1 MALNG
6 TFHSQ
11 LSSNQPATTFISST
25 FVASGDGL
33 GTNAFVVADPTSIQR
48 VDITDETYG
57 SGALSNNLVAATL
70 LSTLADGP
78 ATVTNGGSGYT
89 DGVHTG
95 VVLTSATIATASAT
109 VTVAGGAVTSVQVTD
124 GGAEYALSGTG
135 VAVCTLS
142 GGTPTIGAG
151 SSASATVA
159 LTTGTGT
166 GSIPVRLWVDTA
178 DCKAARMDP
187 GSPAALGT
195 GFPTAAGG
203 FRVSLREAANKT
215 CIAQAYAVGTV
226 PTANM
231 TISRVKL
238 GLYKFA
244 FNATRVRGSLP
255 PVVVA
260 DARVALN
267 QGLGVTTA
275 GPPAV
280 PGNSYSATVFAG
292 IGLDGKGT
300 TSGTFAINALVSYI
314 DPVDGS
320 VYVLTTDHNNEPADP
335 YPGSNVSFSLTI
347 RNSSAV
353 V

>member
-1 MALNG
+1 MALNA

-11 LSSNQPATTFISST
+11 LSSNQPATTLISST

-33 GTNAFVVADPTSIQR
+33 GNAFVVVDPTSIQR
-48 VDITDETYG
+48 LDITDETYG
-57 SGALSNNLVAATL
+57 SSALSNGLVAANIR
-70 LSTLADGP
+70 STLTDGP

-89 DGVHTG
+89 NGVHTN
-95 VVLTSATIATASAT
+95 VVLTSGGIATARAT

-124 GGAEYALSGTG
+124 GGAEYVLSGTG

-142 GGTPTIGAG
+142 GGTPGIGAG

-166 GSIPVRLWVDTA
+166 GTVPARLWVETG
-178 DCKAARMDP
+178 DCKAARLDP
-187 GSPAALGT
+187 TTPAELGT

-203 FRVSLREAANKT
+203 FRVSLRQGANQT

-244 FNATRVRGSLP
+244 FNATRVGGSLP

-260 DARVALN
+260 DACVELN
-267 QGLGVTTA
+267 QGLGVST
-275 GPPAV
+275 
-280 PGNSYSATVFAG
+280 GNSYSATVFAG
-292 IGLDGKGT
+292 IGLDGKST
-300 TSGTFAINALVSYI
+300 ASGTFAINALVSYI

-335 YPGSNVSFSLTI
+335 YPGSNVSFSLLI

>member
-57 SGALSNNLVAATL
+57 SSALSNNLVAATL

-89 DGVHTG
+89 DGVHTD
-95 VVLTSATIATASAT
+95 VVLTSATIATARAT

-124 GGAEYALSGTG
+124 GGAEYVLSGTG

-142 GGTPTIGAG
+142 GGTPGIGAG

-178 DCKAARMDP
+178 NCKAARMDP
-187 GSPAALGT
+187 GSLAALGT

-203 FRVSLREAANKT
+203 FRVSLREAANQT

-255 PVVVA
+255 PVVVSN
-260 DARVALN
+260 ARIGLN
-267 QGLGVTTA
+267 QGLGVST
-275 GPPAV
+275 
-280 PGNSYSATVFAG
+280 GNSYSATVFAG
-292 IGLDGKGT
+292 IGLDGKST